1 MTVEDIARPADSAPY
16 ERRQRAVYE
25 AERLKPLISPKSI
38 AIVGASDRLT
48 NFGYRTIENLKGVG
62 YSGTIHVVHPRLADL
77 QGVPAVP
84 TIEEVPGP
92 VDCVIISVPADG
104 VVEQVRRAGEAGARS
119 ILIYTAGFAELG
131 EQGKA
136 NQEAL
141 RRIALE
147 YDIPICGPNTGGMLN
162 FVDRIAAT
170 FFLDVPHVPLKPGRI
185 ALISQSTGLGFQL
198 AFARARGNRL
208 SYCLT
213 CGNSVDI
220 NVTDLLNF
228 AIEDESTD
236 VIGVV
241 FEGLEAPVEFVEVAL
256 KARAAGKP
264 VVAMRV
270 GSSKVGAAAAAS
282 HTGSLAAPHR
292 LYQAAFRKAGVVEV
306 ATSEELLE
314 TVQLFARAPRC
325 KGEGAG
331 IIASSGGVMVMAV
344 DAAERHGVALPEP
357 AESTRAEMRAKLP
370 AFASAIGNPTDLTA
384 GIVGNPQLYAETIST
399 FAADPRFAAVVVPV
413 TLSCG
418 PSTMDRPLSVI
429 AAAENSDAAVCAL
442 WVSGW
447 LEGPG
452 SELLEDSKV
461 PLFRSADRCF
471 KALSNWL
478 HWHGEQGRRAPSLA
492 SSERGE
498 RFAGTGPQ
506 SESRSREI
514 LQGFAIPFA
523 PAVLADSAKAA
534 AEAAAAF
541 GRPVVVKIDSARLA
555 HRFKAGAVALD
566 VSAGEAA
573 QAYREVV
580 AAADKANAES
590 NAVLV
595 APMLRGGIELMVGA
609 HHDDRFGPTVICS
622 VGGVM
627 VEELDEA
634 VAALAPLDR
643 DEARAL
649 LRGLRVGKL
658 LVKEEGE
665 QPTHAA
671 ALIDII
677 VAVSQAIAGG
687 HGIRELDLNPVL
699 VDPRAGTVHALDAL
713 VVLDDRTDRGV

>member
-1 MTVEDIARPADSAPY
+1 MTVQDIIRPVAAAPF
-16 ERRQRAVYE
+16 ERRQRPVYE
-25 AERLKPLISPKSI
+25 ADRLKPLVAPRSI
-38 AIVGASDRLT
+38 AIIGASDRT
-48 NFGYRTIENLKGVG
+48 SNFGYRTIENLQGVG
-62 YSGTIHVVHPRLADL
+62 YTGTIHVVHPRLTDL
-77 QGVPAVP
+77 CGVPVVP
-84 TIEEVPGP
+84 AIEDVPGP
-92 VDCVIISVPADG
+92 VDCAIISVPADG
-104 VVEQVRRAGEAGARS
+104 VVAVARQAARAGVRS

-131 EQGKA
+131 EEGKA
-136 NQEAL
+136 NQDAL
-141 RRIALE
+141 RQIALE
-147 YDIPICGPNTGGMLN
+147 YGIPICGPNTGGMLN
-162 FVDRIAAT
+162 FIDTIAAT
-170 FFLDVPHVPLKPGRI
+170 FFLDVAHIPAKPGRI

-198 AFARARGNRL
+198 AFTRAKGNRL

-213 CGNSVDI
+213 CGNSVDVNI
-220 NVTDLLNF
+220 TDLLNF
-228 AIEDESTD
+228 AIEDEHTD

-270 GSSKVGAAAAAS
+270 GSSTVGAAAAAS

-306 ATSEELLE
+306 TTSEELLE

-344 DAAERHGVALPEP
+344 DAAERHGVALPQP
-357 AESTRAEMRAKLP
+357 ADSTHAEMRAKLP

-384 GIVGNPQLYAETIST
+384 GIVGNPALYAETIKT
-399 FAADPRFAAVVVPV
+399 FAADPGFAAVVVPV

-418 PSTMDRPLSVI
+418 PSTTDRPLSVI
-429 AAAENSDAAVCAL
+429 AAAQASEAAVCAL

-452 SELLEDSKV
+452 SELLEDSDV
-461 PLFRSADRCF
+461 PFFRSADRCF

-478 HWHGEQGRRAPSLA
+478 RWHKSRDAAPRLA
-492 SSERGE
+492 SGTAGE
-498 RFAGTGPQ
+498 RFAGTGLQ

-514 LQGFAIPFA
+514 LGEFGIRFA
-523 PAVLADSAKAA
+523 PAVRVDSAEAA
-534 AEAAAAF
+534 AEAAASF
-541 GRPVVVKIDSARLA
+541 GRPVVVKIDSAKLA

-566 VSAGEAA
+566 VTADDAG
-573 QAYREVV
+573 QAYQAVV
-580 AAADKANAES
+580 AAADKAQAES
-590 NAVLV
+590 TAVLV
-595 APMLRGGIELMVGA
+595 APMIRGGIELMIGA

-627 VEELDEA
+627 VEELDDA

-643 DEARAL
+643 GEARAL
-649 LRGLRVGKL
+649 LQGLRIGRL
-658 LVKEEGE
+658 LVPDSDADE
-665 QPTHAA
+665 PAHAT
-671 ALIDII
+671 ALIDTI

-687 HGIRELDLNPVL
+687 QGIRELDLNPVL
-699 VDPRAGTVHALDAL
+699 VDPRAQTIHALDAL
-713 VVLDDRTDRGV
+713 VVLDDGAA